1 MCPIAETV
9 TNGNYAT
16 RAMYLYLN
24 FFLVKHTAWLMC
36 RFCYL
41 HEQSNDV
48 WFHSVPELK
57 KNYSNNE
64 DPWADMLW
72 CTICSK
78 AEFTLKAE
86 TLIYTK
92 GMIIKFQT
100 CQRVIFSVYESVY
113 FFPHS
118 VVPTFASIPCPK
130 CCRRGRI
137 ENGQRPSW
145 SLPMAHRVCVYVN
158 VYTARFLTDSYLYI
172 NRTQ

>member
-1 MCPIAETV
+1 M
-9 TNGNYAT
+9 NQ
-16 RAMYLYLN
+16 YLSDLHGQIVQMSAYLWA
-24 FFLVKHTAWLMC
+24 LALMT
-36 RFCYL
+36 FTTGSKL
-41 HEQSNDV
+41 NK
-48 WFHSVPELK
+48 HSVPELK

-113 FFPHS
+113 SFPHS